1 MSCNI
6 VQVSL
11 PGLRPGLELG
21 VLRIFAWTQQGLLIL
36 VYVGVRENT
45 QLFCIHTMYCSLI
58 ACTDR
63 SAYLHICVRNV

>member
-1 MSCNI
+1 MKVI
-6 VQVSL
+6 GIYTL
-11 PGLRPGLELG
+11 LRCKITYYQHLNFL
-21 VLRIFAWTQQGLLIL
+21 FL

-45 QLFCIHTMYCSLI
+45 QLFHIHTMYCSLI